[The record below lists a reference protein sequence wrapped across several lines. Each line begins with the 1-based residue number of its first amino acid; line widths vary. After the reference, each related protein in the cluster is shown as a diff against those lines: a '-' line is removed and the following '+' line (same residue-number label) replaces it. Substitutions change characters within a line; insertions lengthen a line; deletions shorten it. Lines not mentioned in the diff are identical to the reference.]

1 MLSFEQ
7 QLAGMAAVLLGE
19 DAPAA
24 LFDASSPARIAAY
37 RNNHVGNR
45 VEALKGAYPIL
56 QQLLGE
62 EFFQALAQRFVCD
75 HLSESGNLHDYGS
88 GLADFLQTF
97 PPVADYPYLSDVACL
112 EWQLH
117 RAYYAPDRTGLSPV
131 ALAACPPQQIAQLR
145 FVLHPS
151 VALLDSP
158 WPLTAIW
165 AAHQPGLDEV
175 PEVDLGQGGGAVRVW
190 REGLQLHVE
199 SITAAEAA
207 FMQAVMQHQ
216 PFAEALNAA
225 LHCDAG
231 FEPGPLL
238 QDWMHRAIL
247 CEAHWSEEE

>member
-1 MLSFEQ
+1 MPSFEQ
-7 QLAGMAAVLLGE
+7 QLTSMAAVLLGGE
-19 DAPAA
+19 APGE
-24 LFDASSPARIAAY
+24 LFETSSPARIAAY
-37 RNNHVGNR
+37 RNNHLGNR
-45 VEALKGAYPIL
+45 VAALSGAYPIL

-62 EFFQALAQRFVCD
+62 AFFQALAQRFVHR

-97 PPVADYPYLSDVACL
+97 PPVADYPYLPDVARL

-117 RAYYAPDRTGLSPV
+117 RAYYAADQAGLRPEV
-131 ALAACPPQQIAQLR
+131 LAACPPEQVAQLR

-158 WPLTAIW
+158 WPLAAIW

-190 REGLQLHVE
+190 REGLLLQVA
-199 SITAAEAA
+199 SVSAAEAA
-207 FMQAVMQHQ
+207 FMQAVMQDQ
-216 PFAEALNAA
+216 PFAEALDLA
-225 LHCDAG
+225 LQADAG
-231 FEPGPLL
+231 FAPGQLL

-247 CEAHWSEEE
+247 CEAHWSDEQ